1 MDKFEVCEEIG
12 NWYGRYFTED
22 IYLCID
28 NGDKVFKYATA
39 DELLIDWLDT
49 LIEESKAD
57 KKIIWDDVI
66 EFINKEILQ
75 K

>member
-12 NWYGRYFTED
+12 CWFGEYFTED

-28 NGDKVFKYATA
+28 TGTKVYKYSTA
-39 DELLIDWLDT
+39 DELLADWLDT
-49 LIEESKAD
+49 LIEHD
-57 KKIIWDDVI
+57 RDLKKPFWSDVI
-66 EFINKEILQ
+66 EFIQTEILN